1 MKITTKLSRLSAVAA
16 MAGSLCLPLNAF
28 QEGELLIWINGDKG
42 FRGLAE
48 VGKLFEEELGIRVRV
63 EAPEGVTD
71 RFFQSAQAGTGPD
84 IFFWPH
90 DRLGEWADAGLLRP
104 IEVDSDFRAKFFD
117 MGWEAFTHGGR
128 LWGYPVSLEAVSL
141 IYNRAAITTPPAT
154 LEEIIAMTPA
164 LREKEFDPIMWDYNN
179 TYFTWG
185 ILASQGAYV
194 FGRADG
200 VYNVRD
206 IGVNHPGAVR
216 ALSTIVSMIDQGV
229 MPRGVSYNVMEA
241 KMNAGEI
248 AMMISGPWAWANLR
262 RSGIDFGVAP
272 VPGIEGGVG
281 RPFVGVLGAMIN
293 RASPNAD
300 LAEEF
305 LRNYLLTNAGL
316 KKVDDDVPLGVP
328 ALKSFYEQ
336 LSSNPLIRG
345 SRASVDAGMLMPNV
359 PQMGRFWSA
368 MGSALSNA
376 TNGQAEAQQA
386 LDLAAQR
393 IRPRGE

>member
-1 MKITTKLSRLSAVAA
+1 MI
-16 MAGSLCLPLNAF
+16 SLGQGLQAF
-28 QEGELLIWINGDKG
+28 VEGELLIWINGDKG
-42 FRGLAE
+42 YRGLAE
-48 VGKLFEEELGIRVRV
+48 VGKKFEEELGIKVRV

-84 IFFWPH
+84 IFFWAH

-104 IEVDSDFRAKFFD
+104 IEVDSAYRAKFFD
-117 MGWEAFTHGGR
+117 MGWEAFTHSGR
-128 LWGYPVSLEAVSL
+128 VWGYPVALEAVSL
-141 IYNRAAITTPPAT
+141 IYNRAAVDTPPAT
-154 LEEIIAMTPA
+154 LEDIIAMAPA
-164 LREKEFDPIMWDYNN
+164 LREKEFEPIMWDYNN

-185 ILASQGAYV
+185 ILAAKGGYV
-194 FGRADG
+194 FGYEDG
-200 VYNVRD
+200 AYNVRD
-206 IGVNHPGAVR
+206 IGVNQPGAVR
-216 ALSTIVSMIDQGV
+216 ALATIVRMIDEGI

-272 VPGIEGGVG
+272 VPGIEGAKG
-281 RPFVGVLGAMIN
+281 RPFVGVMGGMIN

-300 LAEEF
+300 LAQEF
-305 LRNYLLTNAGL
+305 LRNFLLTNEGM
-316 KKVDDDVPLGVP
+316 KKVDDDVPVGVP

-336 LSSNPLIRG
+336 LAANPLIRG
-345 SRASVDAGMLMPNV
+345 SRESVDAGMLMPNV

-376 TNGQAEAQQA
+376 TNGQTDAQRA

>member
-1 MKITTKLSRLSAVAA
+1 MKFKALTTTALAALLSLGSVSTAHAV
-16 MAGSLCLPLNAF
+16 

-48 VGKLFEEELGIRVRV
+48 VGRRFEAELGVRVRV

-71 RFFQSAQAGTGPD
+71 RFFQAAQSGQGPD

-104 IEVDSDFRAKFFD
+104 VDVNTAFREKFFP
-117 MGWEAFTHGGR
+117 MSWEAFTHNGR
-128 LWGYPVSLEAVSL
+128 LWAYPVSLEAVGL
-141 IYNRAAITTPPAT
+141 IYNRAAITEAPRT
-154 LEEIIAMTPA
+154 LEDIIAMAPA
-164 LREKEFDPIMWDYNN
+164 LREKEFEPIMWDYNN

-185 ILASQGAYV
+185 VLASHGGYV
-194 FGRADG
+194 FGYEDG
-200 VYNVRD
+200 AFNVRD
-206 IGVNHPGAVR
+206 VGVNHPGAIKGL
-216 ALSTIVSMIDQGV
+216 ATIVRMIEEGV

-241 KMNAGEI
+241 RMNSGDL

-272 VPGIEGGVG
+272 VPGVEGNVG

-293 RASPNAD
+293 RASPNTD
-300 LAEEF
+300 LAELF
-305 LRNYLLTNAGL
+305 LREYLLTNEGL
-316 KKVDDDVPLGVP
+316 RAMDNDVPLGVP
-328 ALKSFYEQ
+328 ALKSFYEE
-336 LSSNPLIRG
+336 LSGNPLIRG
-345 SRASVDAGMLMPNV
+345 SKESVDAGMLMPNV

-376 TNGQAEAQQA
+376 TNGQLTAEEA
-386 LDLAAQR
+386 LNQAAQR
-393 IRPRGE
+393 IRPRN